1 MVITQI
7 VKVGFDPISEYQQ
20 MLKFEREHPDYKKQE
35 STFMFVFVKEETY
48 SVGKERRWRD

>member
-7 VKVGFDPISEYQQ
+7 TKVGFDPISEYQK
-20 MLKFEREHPDYKKQE
+20 MLKFEREHPDYQKQE

-48 SVGKERRWRD
+48 SIGKERR